1 MKINNVLIIALTITG
16 FSGYGQTVPFDILDA
31 NSGTGKTIEWTTSGY
46 GNGYGH
52 KIYNHD
58 PGGKTLLNFAARNNS
73 TNWTDVLTITSN
85 GRVGIGNTDPS
96 AKFQVDGTS
105 HLFGNVTSS
114 ATTWIFNNNSEP
126 DATIWLTKP
135 TSGPPSVGHY
145 YIKAFDWWGAYL
157 HFNGTGDN
165 GNERLNVTVDG
176 KFGVGT
182 DTPSAK
188 LHIYDDQ
195 TLGAATSDSKLLL
208 RIAGKTTNTFMQNLW
223 LRRDAAGSDWF
234 TARLHDGLSVDSSYL
249 TPGTNTRT
257 WWERDPYHNI
267 QSWGNAN
274 QTYMTLKAGKLGIGT
289 TNMPGNHKLYVDGSA
304 VMEEVK
310 VALSENWADF
320 VFEKDYP
327 LPTLTEVEAHIKE
340 NGHLKDIPSEAEVKA
355 NGINLGE
362 MDAKLLQKIEELTL
376 YTIAQDK
383 TLKEQQ
389 KLIETQQKQ
398 FQLLQKQI
406 NELKQ
411 QTKNN

>member
-1 MKINNVLIIALTITG
+1 MKINNVLISVLVVTG

-73 TNWTDVLTITSN
+73 TTWTNVLTITSN
-85 GRVGIGNTDPS
+85 GRVGIGNTGPA
-96 AKFQVDGTS
+96 AKF
-105 HLFGNVTSS
+105 HLHD
-114 ATTWIFNNNSEP
+114 NS
-126 DATIWLTKP
+126 
-135 TSGPPSVGHY
+135 
-145 YIKAFDWWGAYL
+145 YL
-157 HFNGTGDN
+157 GSNAS
-165 GNERLNVTVDG
+165 
-176 KFGVGT
+176 
-182 DTPSAK
+182 DT
-188 LHIYDDQ
+188 H
-195 TLGAATSDSKLLL
+195 LLM
-208 RIAGKTTNTFMQNLW
+208 RISGKTTNTFMQNLW
-223 LRRDAAGSDWF
+223 LRRDAAGSDWL
-234 TARLHDGLSVDSSYL
+234 TTRLHDGISVDGSYL

-267 QSWGNAN
+267 QSWGHAN

-383 TLKEQQ
+383 TLKGQQ
-389 KLIETQQKQ
+389 KLIEKLVKRIETLENQ
-398 FQLLQKQI
+398 
-406 NELKQ
+406 
-411 QTKNN
+411 